1 MANINHET
9 LLETQRIYD
18 GTLLADCNLDVLN
31 QENKLDLI
39 NSLTNDETLLDASDM
54 NLASIEKKMDIIN
67 SLANDN
73 DDTDLNLI
81 TNHISNLVKE
91 SKNINDTLINEV
103 DNSKNILVLDNSLQT
118 TNTTHD
124 VIIPDQTKP
133 EKKIPSGFL
142 AKQKMFEEK
151 QEKRYGNAY
160 KKKDTKKPGND
171 TLPNTNG
178 DNANKYKIVYIGG
191 VKKMIPLK
199 VEKQVEK
206 QVDKQVD
213 KQVEKQVD
221 IQVDKQVEIVAN
233 DMPKNE
239 DKEIENVPDEKIKNV
254 SITNIDTA
262 NNETE
267 TESNS
272 VTLKPN
278 RNKSQINSRLQKYTM
293 QPTKTTI
300 SSGTGNIAN
309 AYQKMANKQK
319 KERAMS
325 SAKTL
330 HEAMRIQAMDELNA
344 TIDKNMNIKDI
355 FMIKNEQARQKKIQE
370 INEMKTKPH
379 NLAENI
385 KNDPKM
391 TPMNKI
397 LALKKLTTR
406 HNK

>member
-18 GTLLADCNLDVLN
+18 ATLLADCNLDVLN

-73 DDTDLNLI
+73 DYADLNLI

-103 DNSKNILVLDNSLQT
+103 DNTKNILALDNSLQT

-160 KKKDTKKPGND
+160 KKKDTKKPSND
-171 TLPNTNG
+171 TPQNTNG

-199 VEKQVEK
+199 VEKQV
-206 QVDKQVD
+206 DKQVD
-213 KQVEKQVD
+213 KQVEKQV
-221 IQVDKQVEIVAN
+221 EIVAN
-233 DMPKNE
+233 DMTKNE

>member
-18 GTLLADCNLDVLN
+18 ATLLADCNLDVLN

-73 DDTDLNLI
+73 DYADLNLI

-103 DNSKNILVLDNSLQT
+103 DNTKNILALDNSLQT

-160 KKKDTKKPGND
+160 KKKDTKKPSND
-171 TLPNTNG
+171 TPQNTNG

-213 KQVEKQVD
+213 KQVE
-221 IQVDKQVEIVAN
+221 IVAN

-239 DKEIENVPDEKIKNV
+239 DKEIVNVSDEKIKNV